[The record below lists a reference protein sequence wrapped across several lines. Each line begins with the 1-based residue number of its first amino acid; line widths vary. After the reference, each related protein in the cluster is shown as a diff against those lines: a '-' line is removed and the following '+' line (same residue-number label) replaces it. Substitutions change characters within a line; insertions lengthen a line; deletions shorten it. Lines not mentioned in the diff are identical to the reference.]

1 MSTSVYKGF
10 HIQTEPYL
18 LHEARRWTVDLEI
31 RRRGRSQP
39 IVLDER
45 YATRQEAEAHSSS
58 VARLIIDGGLPRWS
72 VDELRGPSRRRW
84 SGLRVLLPSRSGG
97 RAHRRTRGPLAHLKS
112 WKGGFMRPALI
123 AGIALLMLGLFL
135 LVQGGSFTSRENV
148 LSVGDVQ
155 ITAEE
160 RQTIPTWVGVGAL
173 VAGVAVIM
181 VGMKKRS

>member
-1 MSTSVYKGF
+1 MSTTNYKGF
-10 HIQTEPYL
+10 HIQAEPYL

-45 YATRQEAEAHSSS
+45 YASRQEAEVQSAS
-58 VARLIIDGGLPRWS
+58 VARLIIDGGLPKWS
-72 VDELRGPSRRRW
+72 VDELRGSSRRRW

-97 RAHRRTRGPLAHLKS
+97 RAHRRTRGPSAVFHS
-112 WKGGFMRPALI
+112 WKGGFMRPSLI

-135 LVQGGSFTSRENV
+135 LVRGGTFTSREDV

-160 RQTIPTWVGVGAL
+160 RRTIPSWVGVGAL
-173 VAGVAVIM
+173 VAGVAVIL
-181 VGMKKRS
+181 VGMKNRP

>member
-1 MSTSVYKGF
+1 MSTTSYKGF
-10 HIQTEPYL
+10 HIQAEPYL

-45 YATRQEAEAHSSS
+45 YASRQEAEAHSSS
-58 VARLIIDGGLPRWS
+58 VARLIIDGGLPKWS
-72 VDELRGPSRRRW
+72 VDELRSSSRSRW
-84 SGLRVLLPSRSGG
+84 SGLRVLLPVRSGG
-97 RAHRRTRGPLAHLKS
+97 PAHRRTRGPLALLHS
-112 WKGGFMRPALI
+112 SKGGQVRPSLI
-123 AGIALLMLGLFL
+123 AGIVLLLLGIFL
-135 LVQGGSFTSRENV
+135 LVRGGSFTSRENV

-160 RQTIPTWVGVGAL
+160 RQTIPPWVGVGAL

-181 VGMKKRS
+181 VGMKQRP